1 MQSASTVQHAYDRYS
16 SFYDL
21 FFKPW
26 LEDGHR
32 IAVEQLDLC
41 PGQSVLEVGVGTGLS
56 LEYYPPNASVIGF
69 DFSHGM
75 LRKSRK
81 RAEDCSCPTQLLQ
94 MDVSRMAFAPRSFDR
109 ILAAYV
115 LTVVPDTRRAIH
127 EILRVARPG
136 AKVVLINHLRSQNPV
151 LAWIED
157 RFHPLFS
164 KLGLFTLDR
173 DLLAILDSCGIREY
187 TLTPTT
193 FLGLHHVISFKVPE
207 HF

>member
-1 MQSASTVQHAYDRYS
+1 MHSASTIQHAYDRYS

-32 IAVEQLDLC
+32 IAVEQLDLR
-41 PGQSVLEVGVGTGLS
+41 PGQTVLEVGVGTGLS
-56 LEYYPPNASVIGF
+56 LEYYPSDISVVGF

-75 LRKSRK
+75 LCQSRK
-81 RAEDCSCPTQLLQ
+81 RSEDCSCPVQLLQ
-94 MDVSRMAFAPRSFDR
+94 MDVSKLAFPPRSFDR

-115 LTVVPDTRRAIH
+115 LTVVPDTRRAIQ
-127 EILRVARPG
+127 EILRVAKPG
-136 AKVVLINHLRSQNPV
+136 ARVVMINHLRSHNPA

-157 RFHPLFS
+157 RFHPVFS

-173 DLLAILDSCGIREY
+173 DLLSILESCGIREY
-187 TLTPTT
+187 TLVPTT
-193 FLGLHHVISFKVPE
+193 FLGLHHVISFTIPE
-207 HF
+207 HS